1 MAGLYTPAIEVPAS
15 TPVIETHTA
24 PKASERTGEPAEPRP
39 LLEAHGQA
47 AEPDQ
52 TSYAA
57 KESRLKFVFFRNRIR
72 SCNSHELYLAV
83 SKSRG
88 SGTLDTV
95 QRSPPP
101 EFMDVQS
108 VYQRYDYVTAAQDL
122 VRTGVRE
129 ALCKINNLQDPC

>member
-101 EFMDVQS
+101 GVHGCTVCIPALRLRHRRSRSCPYGSEGGPVQN
-108 VYQRYDYVTAAQDL
+108 
-122 VRTGVRE
+122 
-129 ALCKINNLQDPC
+129 K